1 MATARSLRQSDIGKN
16 IPVYVVWEITL
27 RCDHAC
33 AHCGS
38 RAGPATRDDELSTE
52 EMFEVGDALARLGTR
67 EVTLIGGEA
76 YLRGDCYDLI
86 RHLTKQGIRVTMQ
99 SGGRGLTATR
109 CRKLKEAG
117 LAAIGVSIDGPA
129 EIHDVLRNAEGSF
142 ESAMNAVQNA
152 RDAGMIVTTNS
163 QVNRAN
169 MHVLRDIA
177 MMMKEAGVLI
187 WRAQMTAPMGA
198 AADRPEWIL
207 QPYHMLRVLDTLADV
222 QKEVLQDAH
231 DKGIPLKRAFRIA
244 IGNNL
249 GYYGPHEQLLRSRPE
264 QERYWQGCQ
273 AGKYVMGIESDGAL
287 HRWQR
292 SRPVARGHLEH
303 HTRSCVHA
311 RPRHER
317 AVGIL
322 QELLLRRRVPGGLLV
337 HDALDVGQ
345 AGEQPALLAP
355 RQRAQEAGETRD
367 PAPQAQGARRS
378 LRLRV
383 LRARHRGLE

>member
-1 MATARSLRQSDIGKN
+1 
-16 IPVYVVWEITL
+16 
-27 RCDHAC
+27 
-33 AHCGS
+33 
-38 RAGPATRDDELSTE
+38 
-52 EMFEVGDALARLGTR
+52 MFEVGDALARLGTR

-86 RHLTKQGIRVTMQ
+86 RHLSKQGIRVTMQ

-117 LAAIGVSIDGPA
+117 LAAIGVSIDGPQ
-129 EIHDVLRNAEGSF
+129 EIHDMLRNAEGSF

-207 QPYHMLRVLDTLADV
+207 QPYHMLSVLDTLADI
-222 QKEVLQDAH
+222 QKEVLQEAH
-231 DKGIPLKRAFRIA
+231 DNGTPLKRAFRIA

-273 AGKYVMGIESDGAL
+273 AGKYVMGIESDGKIKGCPSLPTAPYIGGNVRDL
-287 HRWQR
+287 SLEDIWNTTPEVAFTRDRGTSELWGFCKSCYYADVCRAGCSFTTHSTLGKRGNNPHCWHRANELKKQGKR
-292 SRPVARGHLEH
+292 EIL
-303 HTRSCVHA
+303 
-311 RPRHER
+311 RHKHK
-317 AVGIL
+317 A
-322 QELLLRRRVPGGLLV
+322 PGDPYDFGCFE
-337 HDALDVGQ
+337 LDV
-345 AGEQPALLAP
+345 EDWSDEEFTPTLSKKKLPILA
-355 RQRAQEAGETRD
+355 
-367 PAPQAQGARRS
+367 
-378 LRLRV
+378 
-383 LRARHRGLE
+383 